1 MSIDYDREPRQFS
14 ARKGK
19 FSLLLVDDEERIRN
33 FLNIKLK
40 LMGYGVTLARNGV
53 EALEQMREQEPDLV
67 ILDVI
72 MPKKDGFETLKELRS
87 FSSVPVIMLTA
98 QGDDFDKIKGLGLRA
113 DDYMT
118 KPFNP
123 DELVARIEAIRGRLG
138 SPKRKEIPKEL
149 VLNGLS
155 INFNKRCLN
164 VRGEEVKL
172 TKIEWLLLNEL
183 ATNVGHLMTYHDLL
197 GRIWGPEYCEDV
209 PILRTWIRR
218 LRLKIET
225 DPPHPKIITIVSK
238 TGYIFNKQDLWCAF

>member
-138 SPKRKEIPKEL
+138 SPKRKEIPEEL
-149 VLNGLS
+149 ILNGLS
-155 INFNKRCLN
+155 INFNRRCLN

-183 ATNVGHLMTYHDLL
+183 AANAGRLMTHHDLL

-209 PILRTWIRR
+209 RILRTWICR
-218 LRLKIET
+218 LRHKIEIN
-225 DPPHPKIITIVSK
+225 PAHFKIISTVPK
-238 TGYIFNKQDLWCAF
+238 AGYIFNKQ

>member
-1 MSIDYDREPRQFS
+1 MTILMNCDTEPKQVP
-14 ARKGK
+14 RKEGK

-67 ILDVI
+67 VLDVI
-72 MPKKDGFETLKELRS
+72 MPQKDGFETLKELRS

-98 QGDDFDKIKGLGLRA
+98 QGNDFDKIKGLGLRA

-138 SPKRKEIPKEL
+138 SPKKK
-149 VLNGLS
+149 
-155 INFNKRCLN
+155 F
-164 VRGEEVKL
+164 
-172 TKIEWLLLNEL
+172 
-183 ATNVGHLMTYHDLL
+183 
-197 GRIWGPEYCEDV
+197 PEN
-209 PILRTWIRR
+209 L
-218 LRLKIET
+218 
-225 DPPHPKIITIVSK
+225 
-238 TGYIFNKQDLWCAF
+238 F